1 MVLFHGGLSPDPT
14 TGAILTPIHQ
24 STTFVQQAVGQ
35 DKGYTYSR
43 SGNPTVSA
51 LEANLGAIEDALP
64 AASFASGMA
73 AISALVFGLRR
84 AGDHVVCGD
93 VVYGGT
99 VRLLRQ
105 VLERFG
111 LAVTFADSSD
121 TQALAAAFRSETR
134 LLLIETP
141 GNPTLKLT
149 DIQAAAEIAHAAGAL
164 LAVDNTFL
172 TAALQRPLDLGAD
185 IALYSTT
192 KYIEGHNA
200 TVGGALL
207 TRDAALL
214 ERIRFVRN
222 AIGFAQSPFE
232 AWLTLRGVK
241 TLPLRLAQHSA
252 NALRVAHF
260 LERHPQVSRVAY
272 ESAGGARPRARAKP
286 VARSRTRRH
295 QSKT

>member
-1 MVLFHGGLSPDPT
+1 M
-14 TGAILTPIHQ
+14 
-24 STTFVQQAVGQ
+24 
-35 DKGYTYSR
+35 
-43 SGNPTVSA
+43 
-51 LEANLGAIEDALP
+51 
-64 AASFASGMA
+64 
-73 AISALVFGLRR
+73 
-84 AGDHVVCGD
+84 
-93 VVYGGT
+93 
-99 VRLLRQ
+99 
-105 VLERFG
+105 
-111 LAVTFADSSD
+111 
-121 TQALAAAFRSETR
+121 
-134 LLLIETP
+134 IETP

-272 ESAGGARPRARAKP
+272 PGLSSFPQHALARRQQADFGGIIAFEVAGGTAAGIRLLDSVRLCSLAENLGAVETLITHPASMTHADVPREDRERVGISDGLVRLSVGLEDPAQVIADLTQALEATLPAR
-286 VARSRTRRH
+286 V
-295 QSKT
+295 